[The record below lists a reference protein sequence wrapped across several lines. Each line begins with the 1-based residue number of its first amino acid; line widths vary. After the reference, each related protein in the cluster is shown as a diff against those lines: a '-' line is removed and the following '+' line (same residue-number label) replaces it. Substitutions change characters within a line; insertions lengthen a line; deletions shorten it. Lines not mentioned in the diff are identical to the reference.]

1 MARLTQTQWRE
12 LIAEQAQSQL
22 TATAFCAAR
31 GINPKYFSL
40 RKGQLTKAAPSAAS
54 SSAFVRVQ
62 TPPPATHIIEIAT
75 GAATLRIPSSVPTP
89 WLADIIKAIR

>member
-1 MARLTQTQWRE
+1 MARLTQSQSQK
-12 LIAEQAQSQL
+12 LIAEQVASHL
-22 TATAFCAAR
+22 PATSFCKAR

-40 RKGQLTKAAPSAAS
+40 RKGQLTKAAPSS
-54 SSAFVRVQ
+54 TFVRAQ

-75 GAATLRIPSSVPTP
+75 GAAALRIPSNVPTP

>member
-40 RKGQLTKAAPSAAS
+40 RKGQLTKAAPSS
-54 SSAFVRVQ
+54 TFVRVQ

-75 GAATLRIPSSVPTP
+75 GAATLRIPSTVSAP
-89 WLADIIKAIR
+89 WLADMIKAIR

>member
-12 LIAEQAQSQL
+12 LIAEQAQSSL

-40 RKGQLTKAAPSAAS
+40 RKNQLATSA

-62 TPPPATHIIEIAT
+62 TPPPATHIVEIIT
-75 GAATLRIPSSVPTP
+75 GAATMRISLGVPAQ

>member
-12 LIAEQAQSQL
+12 LIAEQAQSSL

-40 RKGQLTKAAPSAAS
+40 RKNQPDYISIIGFCSCPNT
-54 SSAFVRVQ
+54 
-62 TPPPATHIIEIAT
+62 ATRHT
-75 GAATLRIPSSVPTP
+75 YC
-89 WLADIIKAIR
+89 

>member
-1 MARLTQTQWRE
+1 MARLTQTQWCE

-22 TATAFCAAR
+22 TATAFCKAR

-40 RKGQLTKAAPSAAS
+40 RKGQLTKAAPSS
-54 SSAFVRVQ
+54 TFVRVQ

-75 GAATLRIPSSVPTP
+75 GAATLRIPSGVPTQ
-89 WLADIIKAIR
+89 WLADMIKAIR

>member
-40 RKGQLTKAAPSAAS
+40 RKGQLTKAAPSS
-54 SSAFVRVQ
+54 TFVRVQ

>member
-12 LIAEQAQSQL
+12 LIAEQAKSHL
-22 TATAFCAAR
+22 TATAFCKAR

-40 RKGQLTKAAPSAAS
+40 RKGQLSKAAPSS
-54 SSAFVRVQ
+54 TFVRVQ
-62 TPPPATHIIEIAT
+62 TPPPATHIIEITT
-75 GAATLRIPSSVPTP
+75 GTATLRIPSNVPTP

>member
-1 MARLTQTQWRE
+1 MARLTQTQWCE
-12 LIAEQAQSQL
+12 LIKEQAQSQL

-40 RKGQLTKAAPSAAS
+40 RKGQLTKAAPSS
-54 SSAFVRVQ
+54 TFVRVQ

-75 GAATLRIPSSVPTP
+75 GAATLRIPSGVPMQ
-89 WLADIIKAIR
+89 WLADMIKAIR